1 MSYPRRSMKKITFLI
16 LIVVV
21 GCLAMGCAS
30 LLGTNAAPQSIPVQY
45 GNATTND
52 PQLVAWLKMAQT
64 ANATVNPTSTEKPV
78 DAIIGGLI
86 ALAASVAT
94 SYQHRQNVQQ
104 AASIATASKL
114 PPAGIK
120 PPTA

>member
-1 MSYPRRSMKKITFLI
+1 MKNITFLI
-16 LIVVV
+16 SLVAL

-30 LLGTNAAPQSIPVQY
+30 LLGTNAAPQSIPVVY
-45 GNATTND
+45 GNASTND
-52 PQLVAWLKMAQT
+52 PNLVAWLKMAQT
-64 ANATVNPTSTEKPV
+64 ANATVNPTSSEKPL

-104 AASIATASKL
+104 AATIATASTR